1 MMLEVKPIQSKE
13 DQKALCELCGAT
25 YDADLLAYSLFEGE
39 RILGVCQFKMTPDG
53 GSIRSLDL
61 IEDTFDFIYMLCA
74 GTLNFIEL
82 CGALYAYLDFEIS
95 PTRAK
100 LLGFEPDENGRYRID
115 LKKFFSS
122 PCKCHK

>member
-1 MMLEVKPIQSKE
+1 MLEVKPIQSKD
-13 DQKALCELCGAT
+13 DQKTYCEAVGGV
-25 YDADLLAYSLFEGE
+25 YNADLLAYSLFDGD
-39 RILGVCQFKMTPDG
+39 RLIGVCQFKMTPDG

-61 IEDTFDFIYMLCA
+61 TDEKFDLIYMLCA

-95 PTRAK
+95 PTKAK
-100 LLGFEPDENGRYRID
+100 LLGFEPDQNGRYRID

-122 PCKCHK
+122 PCKCH

>member
-1 MMLEVKPIQSKE
+1 MLEVKPIQSKE

>member
-1 MMLEVKPIQSKE
+1 MLEVKPIQSKD
-13 DQKALCELCGAT
+13 DQKTYCEAVGGV
-25 YDADLLAYSLFEGE
+25 YNADLLAYSLFDGD
-39 RILGVCQFKMTPDG
+39 RLIGVCQFKMTPDG

-61 IEDTFDFIYMLCA
+61 TDEKFDLIYMLCA

-95 PTRAK
+95 PTKAK
-100 LLGFEPDENGRYRID
+100 LLGFEPDQNGRCRID

-122 PCKCHK
+122 PCKCH

>member
-1 MMLEVKPIQSKE
+1 MLEVKPIQSKE

-61 IEDTFDFIYMLCA
+61 IEETFDFIYMLCA

>member
-1 MMLEVKPIQSKE
+1 MLEVKPIQSKD
-13 DQKALCELCGAT
+13 DQKTYCEAVGGV
-25 YDADLLAYSLFEGE
+25 YNADLLAYSLFDGD
-39 RILGVCQFKMTPDG
+39 RLIGVCQFKMTPDG

-61 IEDTFDFIYMLCA
+61 TDEKFDLIYMLCA

-95 PTRAK
+95 PTKAK
-100 LLGFEPDENGRYRID
+100 LLGFDPDQNGRYRID

-122 PCKCHK
+122 PCKCH